1 MINFSQKIQ
10 KNDLFFGAILVS
22 CVLII
27 SESVWVVERFA
38 RTTKFPAA
46 TPKVKEL
53 LAPTKKV
60 NEIETWVEGP
70 KDLKVNELAEVKV
83 GLTGLQSTKIIG
95 TDLVLFYDPKLIK
108 IVDQNATKAGV
119 QVKTSQT
126 PLGEIAR
133 NLVEEEKGRIVI
145 SLLNLDKN
153 GALVKKGDKIT
164 LAQISFLP
172 KAEGNL
178 GLTFKLTTLDEPGTK
193 VTKPTGEANLAVIV
207 TRNYQASVTKA
218 PGNLKK

>member
-27 SESVWVVERFA
+27 SESVWAVGRFG

-60 NEIETWVEGP
+60 NEIEVWVEGP
-70 KDLKVNELAEVKV
+70 KDLTVNKLAEVKV
-83 GLTGLQSTKIIG
+83 GISGLQETKIIG

-164 LAQISFLP
+164 LAQISFLA

-193 VTKPTGEANLAVIV
+193 VTKPTGEANLAAIV